1 MKIVEEFWKRIRRLR
16 EEQSL
21 KQSEFAEVLG
31 ISMQSVS
38 AYENGREPNYEILRK
53 MSDYFHVTVDY
64 LVGHSDFKNTEAA
77 SVGSEIPLSGEAINA
92 ICELNGSY
100 RKEMDA
106 LISSDAFSSLVKA
119 TRFYAQ
125 NAANFD
131 NTLSE
136 VYVDADRRY
145 FEFVESAERKL
156 HAKLETQIH
165 NFWYAYASV
174 AQRAEKIRHAS
185 DAAPIKEAINENINR
200 LASLQANKHG
210 LENQERL
217 LSASKA
223 EIEKTLAVFDGLKLP
238 KGSAEAETI
247 RRTISENSARLLMI
261 SEELQRCRGERQKAD
276 SEITELEQEI
286 RFDTE
291 KIQKIRS
298 EAK

>member
-1 MKIVEEFWKRIRRLR
+1 MPSFFERLHELR
-16 EEQSL
+16 DTSGETQQHIAEQ
-21 KQSEFAEVLG
+21 LG
-31 ISMQSVS
+31 ITPQAFS
-38 AYENGREPNYEILRK
+38 YYINGREPNFDMLCK
-53 MSDYFHVTVDY
+53 MAEYFHVTTDY
-64 LVGHSDFKNTEAA
+64 LLGRSEYQTEHSEKIGGTTGISEAA
-77 SVGSEIPLSGEAINA
+77 ANALSLLLRSNASEVN
-92 ICELNGSY
+92 
-100 RKEMDA
+100 A

-119 TRFYAQ
+119 TRLYAQ

-156 HAKLETQIH
+156 HAKLENQIH

-261 SEELQRCRGERQKAD
+261 SEELQRCRGEHQKAD